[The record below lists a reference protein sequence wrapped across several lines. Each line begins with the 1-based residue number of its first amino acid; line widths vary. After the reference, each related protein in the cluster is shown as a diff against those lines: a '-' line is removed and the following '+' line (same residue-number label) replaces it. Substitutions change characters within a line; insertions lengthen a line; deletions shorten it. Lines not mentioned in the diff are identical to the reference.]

1 MCVCLDVVA
10 VRRLTSIFVGLQASF
25 GLKLHYD
32 WRGGRIYLQL
42 DSTWAGGTLGLCGT
56 LNGNLRDDFLYA
68 LHCLAPRFT
77 DHLSCVFV

>member
-1 MCVCLDVVA
+1 MRVRLFVCWLDAVA
-10 VRRLTSIFVGLQASF
+10 VRRLTTVFVGLQTFF

-42 DSTWAGGTLGLCGT
+42 DSTWTGGTLGLCGT

-68 LHCLAPRFT
+68 LLCLAQHFN
-77 DHLSCVFV
+77 DQH